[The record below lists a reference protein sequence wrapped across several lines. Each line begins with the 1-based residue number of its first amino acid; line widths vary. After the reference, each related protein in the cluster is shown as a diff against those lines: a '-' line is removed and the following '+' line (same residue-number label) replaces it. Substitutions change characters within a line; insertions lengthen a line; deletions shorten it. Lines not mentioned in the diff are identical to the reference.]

1 MIAVR
6 ASALDDS
13 AHPRDYQQA
22 TETVA
27 SYSQYVLNPA
37 ASKHYV
43 VAPSGDPDAAQQAC
57 NTIACID
64 FLQWTLN
71 LFSNT
76 AHQNHGALILIVGT
90 SQATPHVAGLA
101 ALILTKHPGLMPDQV
116 GTFIQSSTVDIG
128 DPKEGH
134 GRVDA
139 YAALNAVP

>member
-1 MIAVR
+1 
-6 ASALDDS
+6 
-13 AHPRDYQQA
+13 
-22 TETVA
+22 
-27 SYSQYVLNPA
+27 
-37 ASKHYV
+37 SKHYV